1 MNCLIRPAIKYCLV
15 ILAFWPVLNLHGQT
29 YNLRCKNIGIPEG
42 LSNNH
47 ITDIIQDEYQYIW
60 IATERG
66 LNRYDGSEMINYPL
80 SKDKG
85 SYLYNNHIIDL
96 ENHMDG
102 GLWIVTREELIHYE
116 NGAFQQKRVSEDPD
130 LVINGVGTL
139 DQKNWFFTSEGV
151 YELRQDKIGFEKVE
165 LSPRTNF
172 KYSFINSADI
182 STALLN
188 PHTNELWMC
197 TSTKG
202 VYKKNLETGIIQAFS
217 FKIKAGRADNNLN
230 IHEALLDSAGT
241 IWFAGPE
248 GLWCKP
254 KDREDG
260 LKINFAGTAYVDNE
274 VYSIELDRQGNI
286 WCAVADLGIIL
297 LNSEGEVIEHLDAED
312 HNASG
317 LSSGFI
323 KKLFIDDKNN
333 LWAGHQ
339 ESGIDYFVTR
349 YSRDIAYYKDIIS
362 VNGSVPTSVKKII
375 PLDGNEVLA
384 VYESPNNPIISEIS
398 LISTADGNN
407 YSRPSKIQNIKL
419 NQTDLDITELLRIE
433 NHFAVS
439 TYDNLYRFNSEHL
452 IGNTPVINIYPEVL
466 SFKDY
471 VMFHYLHKDTY
482 WLLGQNLRSY
492 DISKKREEVH
502 MKDLN
507 LDRFVIDNN
516 GILWGA
522 ASYNGLVIIDLQKRK
537 EIAHFINDPLA
548 NNSISDNN
556 ILCLYKDS
564 NGDLWIGTEFGLN
577 RIQQNV
583 DSLTSIQSGTDY
595 AAGFNELQFLR
606 FQTQDGLSG
615 NVIQSLV
622 EDNQK
627 RLWIATD
634 QGISVLDLSDHTLH
648 TLGFLDGIQE
658 GSFLQN
664 SCAKGEDGT
673 LYFGGENGL
682 NFFHPEHITFE
693 KEAYN
698 IHINRL
704 DILKERISVG
714 SEFRDKLILN
724 MDLEKTTQIELSYKA
739 KLIQLGFVAV
749 DFEHPGE
756 VEYYHMLDGFDMD
769 WNKSLEG
776 NSASYTKLRPGSYT
790 FKVKARTIN
799 HSWTEEARLIIV
811 VSPPFWASWWFI
823 VLLSLLVVSLVLLY
837 IRYRLSSLKSQ
848 KEKLEL
854 LVRKRTGELEQANA
868 MKIRFFT
875 NISHEIRTPLTLIL
889 APIEHL
895 INSEGIARSV
905 QRKHALIYRNAQ
917 RLHDLINQ
925 LLQFRKIE
933 TGNLEFKPSYGEP
946 IQFIEDLA
954 APFFDYAS
962 QRGQKFILDI
972 QAEKIETWFDEDKLD
987 KILTNLLS
995 NAIKYTPKEGEITL
1009 KVSTESDNS
1018 DLNPILRLDIS
1029 DNGMGIDPA
1038 KLEKIFDRF
1047 YEIDDSNLKMEGT
1060 GIGLALTKALVELY
1074 KGEITVSSRLGEGS
1088 CFSVRLPMGG
1098 SYLEEFRKNEEET
1111 EDIIEFP
1118 EGYTEA
1124 YISEKEKAS
1133 ILIVEDNNDLCCF
1146 IQDLLSDDYNVQTAF
1161 NGKEALELLTLD
1173 HNIDLVISD
1182 IMMPVMDGLT
1192 FCRNIKNNVDTSH
1205 IPVLL
1210 LTAKHGE
1217 ESEVEGLRSGADD
1230 YIYKPFNEEI
1240 LRIKIKNVLAYRE
1253 NLRSTYVKQL
1263 KIEPSNITTTSRDK
1277 DFIEKAIRVVE
1288 ESMSDTEFDIKTF
1301 ASDMAVSPSTML
1313 RKMKAITGESSDK
1326 FIRTIR
1332 LKRAAQLLQSSQLT
1346 VTEICYE
1353 VGFSSQKHF
1362 SATFKKQ
1369 FELSPSAYKKRY
1381 QVFDNQH
1388 KNPGLHLS

>member
-1 MNCLIRPAIKYCLV
+1 L
-15 ILAFWPVLNLHGQT
+15 PVLNLNGQT

-47 ITDIIQDEYQYIW
+47 ITDIIQDEYHYIW

-85 SYLYNNHIIDL
+85 SYLYNNHIFDL
-96 ENHMDG
+96 QNNIDG
-102 GLWIVTREELIHYE
+102 GLWIVTRDELIHYE
-116 NGAFQQKRVSEDPD
+116 NGSFQQKRITENRNI
-130 LVINGVGTL
+130 VINGVGTVG
-139 DQKNWFFTSEGV
+139 QKNWFFTSEGV
-151 YELRQDKIGFEKVE
+151 YEQRQDKSGFEKVE
-165 LSPRTNF
+165 VSPRTNF

-182 STALLN
+182 STALFN

-197 TSTKG
+197 TATKG
-202 VYKKNLETGIIQAFS
+202 VYMKNLETGNIKAFS
-217 FKIKAGRADNNLN
+217 FKIRAGRADNNLY
-230 IHEALLDSAGT
+230 IHEALLDSTGN

-254 KDREDG
+254 KDRENG
-260 LKINFAGTAYVDNE
+260 LKIEFAGTAYVDNE

-323 KKLFIDDKNN
+323 KNLFIDDKNN

-362 VNGSVPTSVKKII
+362 VNGSVPTSVKKIV

-384 VYESPNNPIISEIS
+384 VYESPSNPIISKIA

-407 YSRPSKIQNIKL
+407 YSRPSNIQHINL
-419 NQTDLDITELLRIE
+419 NQTDLDITELLRFE
-433 NHFAVS
+433 NQFAVS

-452 IGNTPVINIYPEVL
+452 IGNTPVINIHPESL
-466 SFKDY
+466 TFNDY
-471 VMFHYLHKDTY
+471 VMFHYLHNGTY
-482 WLLGQNLRSY
+482 WLLGQNLRKY
-492 DISKKREEVH
+492 DISKKSEEVH

-522 ASYNGLVIIDLQKRK
+522 ASHNGLVIIDLQNRK
-537 EIAHFINDPLA
+537 EIAQFINDPLA

-556 ILCLYKDS
+556 ILCLFKDS
-564 NGDLWIGTEFGLN
+564 NGNLWIGTEFGLN
-577 RIQQNV
+577 RIRQNV
-583 DSLTSIQSGTDY
+583 DSLTSIHSGTDY
-595 AAGFNELQFLR
+595 SVGFNDLRFIR

-615 NVIQSLV
+615 NVIKSLI

-648 TLGFLDGIQE
+648 TLGFFDGIQE
-658 GSFLQN
+658 GSFLLN

-682 NFFHPEHITFE
+682 NFFNPEHISFE
-693 KEAYN
+693 KEFYS

-714 SEFRDKLILN
+714 SKFRDKVILN
-724 MDLEKTTQIELSYKA
+724 TDLEKTTQIELSYKD
-739 KLIQLGFVAV
+739 KLIKLGFVAV

-756 VEYYHMLDGFDMD
+756 VEYYHMLDGFDID
-769 WNKSLEG
+769 WIKSLEG
-776 NSASYTKLRPGSYT
+776 NNATYTKLRPGSYT

-799 HSWTEEARLIIV
+799 HSWTEEAKLIIV
-811 VSPPFWASWWFI
+811 VNPPFWASWWFI
-823 VLLSLLVVSLVLLY
+823 VLLSLLIVLLVLLY

-854 LVRKRTGELEQANA
+854 LVRKRTDELEQANA

-905 QRKHALIYRNAQ
+905 QKKHALIYRNAQ

-933 TGNLEFKPSYGEP
+933 TGNLEFKPTYGEP
-946 IQFIEDLA
+946 IKFIEELA

-962 QRGQKFILDI
+962 QKGQKFILDI
-972 QAEKIETWFDEDKLD
+972 QAEKIETWFDEDKLH

-995 NAIKYTPKEGEITL
+995 NAIKYTPKEGKITL
-1009 KVSTESDNS
+1009 KASTEFDNS
-1018 DLNPILRLDIS
+1018 EMNPILRLDVS
-1029 DNGMGIDPA
+1029 DTGLGIDQA
-1038 KLEKIFDRF
+1038 KLERIFDRF
-1047 YEIDDSNLKMEGT
+1047 YEVEDSNLIMEGT

-1074 KGEITVSSRLGEGS
+1074 KGKITVTSQVGEGS
-1088 CFSVRLPMGG
+1088 CFSVWLPMGG
-1098 SYLEEFRKNEEET
+1098 SYLEEFKNKEEET
-1111 EDIIEFP
+1111 E
-1118 EGYTEA
+1118 
-1124 YISEKEKAS
+1124 YISDFPDEYVDTAKNKGLANSEASGSEEEKAT
-1133 ILIVEDNNDLCCF
+1133 ILIVEDNKDLCCF
-1146 IQDLLSDDYNVQTAF
+1146 IQDLLCDNYHIQVAH
-1161 NGKEALELLTLD
+1161 NGREALELLTED
-1173 HNIDLVISD
+1173 HGIDLVISD
-1182 IMMPVMDGLT
+1182 IIMPVMDGLT
-1192 FCRNIKNNVDTSH
+1192 FCREIKNNIDTSH

-1217 ESEVEGLRSGADD
+1217 ESVLEGLKCGADD

-1240 LRIKIKNVLAYRE
+1240 LKVKIKNVLAFRE
-1253 NLRSTYVKQL
+1253 NLKLNYLNQL

-1277 DFIEKAIRVVE
+1277 DFIEKAIKVVE
-1288 ESMSDTEFDIKTF
+1288 ESISDSEFDIKTF
-1301 ASDMAVSPSTML
+1301 ASNMAVSPSTML

-1326 FIRTIR
+1326 FIRTLR
-1332 LKRAAQLLQSSQLT
+1332 LKRAAQLLQSSQLL

-1369 FELSPSAYKKRY
+1369 FGLSPSEYKK
-1381 QVFDNQH
+1381 QF
-1388 KNPGLHLS
+1388 SETI